1 MNLVLIGYRGT
12 GKSTVGTLLAERL
25 GMRYVCMD
33 SEITKKAKMSIPE
46 IVEKYGW
53 AKFRDLESELTK
65 ELTWQDGLVIDTG
78 GGVIERQENV
88 KDLQVN
94 TLIFWLHA
102 SVDTI
107 ISRIHGDSSRPAL
120 TSGKTFLE
128 EVSEVLAKREPIYK
142 AAAHHEIDTNN
153 TNPSLVADS
162 IIKIW
167 AQRPNRDEPLTCY
180 AEESD
185 MCILEQMK

>member
-12 GKSTVGTLLAERL
+12 GKSTVGALLAERL

-33 SEITKKAKMSIPE
+33 SEITKKANMSTPE
-46 IVEKYGW
+46 IVARYGW
-53 AKFRDLESELTK
+53 NKFRDLETELTK
-65 ELTWQDGLVIDTG
+65 ELTRQDGLVIDTG

-94 TLIFWLHA
+94 TRVFWLHA
-102 SVDTI
+102 SVHTI
-107 ISRIHGDSSRPAL
+107 TSRIQGDSSRPAL

-128 EVSEVLAKREPIYK
+128 EVADVLAKREPIYK

-153 TNPSLVADS
+153 TSPSQVADS

-167 AQRPNRDEPLTCY
+167 SQG
-180 AEESD
+180 D
-185 MCILEQMK
+185 MGMNH